1 MAGTVEVVG
10 LRELRRAC
18 VLAGNQMHRDMNEA
32 LKTAGEPVRRDAEV
46 LAVTNISRIGIPWS
60 RMRLGIKRDYVYVA
74 PVERGDKS
82 RRGSRRRPN
91 LKTKLLDEA
100 MGPALAANSE
110 RVAKEFRDAV
120 RDMGKAWARV

>member
-1 MAGTVEVVG
+1 MAGTIEVIG
-10 LRELRRAC
+10 LRDLRRAC
-18 VLAGNQMHRDMNEA
+18 VVAGNQMHRDMNEA
-32 LKTAGEPVRRDAEV
+32 LKTSGEPVRQAAEV
-46 LAVTNISRIGIPWS
+46 LAVSNISRIGIPWS

-91 LKTKLLDEA
+91 IKTKLLDEA
-100 MGPALAANSE
+100 MAPALEQNSA
-110 RVAKEFRDAV
+110 RVAKEFQDAV